1 MPQGFRR
8 LASDAGAPAPA
19 EPATS
24 RVVEYPLAALTVR
37 VAEMLVP
44 PAADPPALPEQVSVN
59 VLLPA
64 PVGVTARV
72 PLVAC
77 VPLHAP
83 LALQALALVVDQ
95 VSVAD

>member
-1 MPQGFRR
+1 
-8 LASDAGAPAPA
+8 
-19 EPATS
+19 
-24 RVVEYPLAALTVR
+24 VVEYPLAALTVR
-37 VAEMLVP
+37 VVETLASP
-44 PAADPPALPEQVSVN
+44 PPDPPETPEQVRVN

-64 PVGVTARV
+64 PVGVTDWV

-83 LALQALALVVDQ
+83 LALHALALVDDQ